1 MDKILLDWIELH
13 LDSLGGMA
21 ATHPPHLALPVLVG
35 PATDAKF
42 NTIRDGILP
51 IACWRMNDVRF
62 EFDSS
67 FVKPEAKEEFAH
79 FAKLKET
86 FKDSPV
92 SIFGHAD
99 PVSDD
104 NYNKQLSGR
113 RAKAIYGVLTR
124 NTALW
129 EELYK
134 EPFEGDKWGMVNIQ
148 IMLADLGFLYKGMVG
163 SKTEKANAE
172 TKKAVEDFQSSPEG
186 KAAGLKVDG
195 DPGPKTRPVLYKAYM
210 DHLCRFEDGRLFQ
223 LDPVKDFL
231 TQGAD
236 KPGLKGDIQ
245 ACSEFNPIL
254 IFSEKDDKRFKDA
267 ANKKARDAANVPN
280 RRVVA
285 FLFRPGT
292 VVKPED
298 WPCPVIK
305 KGASD
310 PAGIKVCQSRFWSD
324 HEHRR
329 TSRLPEE
336 AREYIKTRDTFACRF
351 YDRLARRSPCEA
363 GFKEWV
369 IRLLNPPPLIKP
381 DGKTKTPALAPLT
394 KREPLANEP
403 FVVIGAGG
411 SQPEIRGTT
420 DANGV
425 LRFKMFNEVATMK
438 LQIAGFEL
446 TLKGGELPEI
456 NASPEAIKHRLHNL
470 GYGKANF
477 QDWDAATELQAFKQ
491 FQRDHSLDETGAA
504 DNNTTTKL
512 KEMHGS

>member
-1 MDKILLDWIELH
+1 MDKTILDWIELH

-21 ATHPPHLALPVLVG
+21 ATHPPHLALSVLAG
-35 PATDAKF
+35 PTSDDEF
-42 NTIRDGILP
+42 NTIRDGLLP

-99 PVSDD
+99 PVGND

-113 RAKAIYGVLTR
+113 RVKAIYGVLTR
-124 NTALW
+124 NAALW

-134 EPFEGDKWGMVNIQ
+134 EPFEGDKWGTVNIQ

-163 SKTEKANAE
+163 SKTDKADAE
-172 TKKAVEDFQSSPEG
+172 TKKAVEDFQGSPEG
-186 KAAGLKVDG
+186 TAVGLKVDG

-210 DHLCRFEDGRLFQ
+210 DHICRHKDGRLFQ
-223 LDPVKDFL
+223 LDPVRDFL
-231 TQGAD
+231 TRAAD
-236 KPGLKGDIQ
+236 KAGLKGDIQ

-254 IFSEKDDKRFKDA
+254 IFSENDDKRFKDA
-267 ANKKARDAANVPN
+267 ANKKSRDAANVGN

-292 VVKPED
+292 VVRPED

-310 PAGIKVCQSRFWSD
+310 PEGIKVCNSRFWSD
-324 HEHRR
+324 HEQRR
-329 TSRLPEE
+329 TSRLPDE

-369 IRLLNPPPLIKP
+369 LRILNPPPLKR
-381 DGKTKTPALAPLT
+381 DHKTKTFAPAPLT
-394 KREPLANEP
+394 ERETLANEP
-403 FVVIGAGG
+403 FVVTGAGG
-411 SQPEIRGTT
+411 PQPEISGTT

-425 LRFKMFNEVATMK
+425 LRFKMHNEVATMK
-438 LQIAGFEL
+438 LQIAGVEI

-456 NASPEAIKHRLHNL
+456 NAGPEAIKERLFNL

-477 QDWDAATELQAFKQ
+477 QDWDAATELEAFKQ
-491 FQRDHSLDETGAA
+491 FQRDHGLDETGAA
-504 DNNTTTKL
+504 DNKTTSKL
-512 KEMHGS
+512 KEMYGS